1 MARMGLTAVL
11 TALLAFGI
19 CVALHLLALRL
30 FPQLNLLDFPERYN
44 LRRARLPYPT
54 GILAVLT
61 FLGFFLWLEPINRQS
76 LGIVLG
82 VILLAITTFID
93 DRRPLPWYVRLGIQ
107 LITAFIVFG
116 FGTRIYSI
124 TNPLTADG
132 IIKLDSIVFRM
143 SLFADPPLW
152 SGLFTI
158 LWLGLTMNALN
169 WFDGIPGQVSVL
181 STIGFLTIGFLAR
194 NLSVDVPDA
203 ALQANLSELAFLL
216 AGLSAAC
223 LLFDFPPNRVLMGDT
238 GAMFFGLML
247 GVLTIYAGGKV
258 ATAFLVLGVP
268 LIDSVIVVTRRLAKG
283 ASPFRGN
290 TKDEHLHH
298 RLLAKGWQPQQIILL
313 TAGLGSVFGVTALY
327 LSTFQKLLAAV
338 LLLLI
343 MLGLQ
348 WYSSPKRS
356 T

>member
-1 MARMGLTAVL
+1 
-11 TALLAFGI
+11 
-19 CVALHLLALRL
+19 
-30 FPQLNLLDFPERYN
+30 
-44 LRRARLPYPT
+44 
-54 GILAVLT
+54 
-61 FLGFFLWLEPINRQS
+61 
-76 LGIVLG
+76 
-82 VILLAITTFID
+82 
-93 DRRPLPWYVRLGIQ
+93 
-107 LITAFIVFG
+107 
-116 FGTRIYSI
+116 
-124 TNPLTADG
+124 
-132 IIKLDSIVFRM
+132 
-143 SLFADPPLW
+143 
-152 SGLFTI
+152 
-158 LWLGLTMNALN
+158 
-169 WFDGIPGQVSVL
+169 
-181 STIGFLTIGFLAR
+181 FLAR